1 MTYPVI
7 IVAIVVDAHNLTM
20 YKSDG
25 DTITIPQGD
34 PRLRDLVAK
43 MAPVIDTG
51 KSYLLTS
58 EDMDGKNHYAETEK
72 KTNGL
77 IRFFKMAKS
86 KFKEIAEKFCEPVEP
101 MAVGKLP
108 VMEHTVGDSPVIA
121 DLEPVKPKLPP
132 EDERPLTQGLA
143 AVAEIMA
150 NAKPSS
156 DKDFAS
162 VTTAQQAKDNGTEE
176 EIVVAV
182 TSDNTVIHGVEQLS
196 DQMKAVSAG
205 VTSGNGMARFL
216 ERAASVKRG
225 HSVEDLLK
233 FVQKGELPFADD
245 GTVLVYKRLKPG
257 KKPGVF
263 VDVYSGKV
271 EQSLGSFVHMAAD
284 LVDARRSVDCSNG
297 LHVARRDYLHAF
309 SGDVVV
315 LCKLAP
321 EHVIAVPTYDA
332 RKLRAMGY
340 HIIAQLN
347 DEDARLVCRNQPM
360 KDTELLANA
369 IAGNH
374 LPILEYV
381 EITQSMGG
389 GLKVTKVE
397 SPEQHAASQVR
408 AASSLDEIPEVSP
421 EASQVDARALALD
434 LGKPSAAQL
443 PAGGMTVKSEPIG
456 EATPVPAPAKVTAKR
471 PIDVLVQ
478 AFRNAVGNPAEQL
491 AAARDLAAFKKQS
504 KKAWTALGVSI
515 DDYETAMELV
525 NNANT
530 KVASTASIAEQL
542 PKAVPPNDNKH
553 FPILGG
559 DNSGLPA
566 KPVKVKKAAP
576 PIKQPA
582 VKAKDTPVVKA
593 TKVKVKS
600 VETIKDKPAVEQ
612 VKGKRSQKEE
622 AAHLLDIY
630 TKNPDYINCKQ
641 LVAFKRGTKKGWSA
655 LGIDEADGKKAEAR
669 VKV

>member
-1 MTYPVI
+1 MTYPVT
-7 IVAIVVDAHNLTM
+7 IVAMVVDAHNLTM
-20 YKSDG
+20 YKTDG

-43 MAPVIDTG
+43 MAPVLDAG
-51 KSYLLTS
+51 DNYLLTS

-86 KFKEIAEKFCEPVEP
+86 KFKEIAEKFCEPVAP
-101 MAVGKLP
+101 VAKGKVP
-108 VMEHTVGDSPVIA
+108 VMEHTVSGAVEEEVTFMEEP
-121 DLEPVKPKLPP
+121 EPVKPKLPP
-132 EDERPLTQGLA
+132 ENERPLTQGLA

-150 NAKPSS
+150 NATPSS

-162 VTTAQQAKDNGTEE
+162 VVSAEQAEKTGAEE

-182 TSDNTVIHGVEQLS
+182 TSDNTVVHGVEQLA

-205 VTSGNGMARFL
+205 VTSGEGMARFL

-257 KKPGVF
+257 NKDGVF

-271 EQSLGSFVHMAAD
+271 EQSLGSFVHMAAN

-381 EITQSMGG
+381 EITESMGG

-408 AASSLDEIPEVSP
+408 AVSSLDEVPEVTP
-421 EASQVDARALALD
+421 EASEVDARALALD
-434 LGKPSAAQL
+434 LAKPGTKDTTVQATWANGELQKVDQL
-443 PAGGMTVKSEPIG
+443 ITAPPGGYADGDSYRQPAEPLG
-456 EATPVPAPAKVTAKR
+456 EAKPVPAPAKRT
-471 PIDVLVQ
+471 IDVLVSNWNR
-478 AFRNAVGNPAEQL
+478 ALSTKAKL
-491 AAARDLAAFKKQS
+491 DAATELMAFKKQS
-504 KKAWTALGVSI
+504 KKSWTALGVPVTVY
-515 DDYETAMELV
+515 DAAAELIAK
-525 NNANT
+525 NA
-530 KVASTASIAEQL
+530 AEESL
-542 PKAVPPNDNKH
+542 PKVVPPNDVKQ
-553 FPILGG
+553 FPAKAKGKRKEVKPTVPTDAPVRSTPI
-559 DNSGLPA
+559 DRKAEAAQA
-566 KPVKVKKAAP
+566 KPVKEKKMTQAEEM
-576 PIKQPA
+576 
-582 VKAKDTPVVKA
+582 AKLVA
-593 TKVKVKS
+593 LYN
-600 VETIKDKPAVEQ
+600 A
-612 VKGKRSQKEE
+612 
-622 AAHLLDIY
+622 
-630 TKNPDYINCKQ
+630 NPDKMNARAIFALKQ
-641 LVAFKRGTKKGWSA
+641 KSKKSWETLGVADKAFQKKITERA
-655 LGIDEADGKKAEAR
+655 KL
-669 VKV
+669 